1 MSIGGETCGGFFA
14 ADGELGKRQASP
26 GEGVHRLMV
35 GGCCGAPGGGRY
47 GETKRGETET
57 MDLLNYVVDQALVL
71 IPVLLVIG
79 QIIKAIPA
87 IPNWLIPVI
96 LLVPGVVGA
105 GFLCGWTAQG
115 IVQGI
120 LVTGAA
126 VYGNQLYK
134 QIQKGD

>member
-1 MSIGGETCGGFFA
+1 
-14 ADGELGKRQASP
+14 
-26 GEGVHRLMV
+26 
-35 GGCCGAPGGGRY
+35 
-47 GETKRGETET
+47 